1 MAAAEAI
8 RPEVPTKPHLND
20 SEGDEYPKEYFFK
33 HDQIVSALLPL
44 KKDASESVSR
54 LFRTKAGDLPEPAH
68 IATERFENLF
78 ILPPA
83 ETFEASEP
91 HVTCAYSVWVTP
103 EDAPRYQ
110 EKRTLDFIFRDHV
123 SKTGRHD
130 TAKEFFVGV
139 TGSKS
144 RDAVTFLIN
153 ALLTLR
159 DLPADHIKFL
169 DVTVKRV
176 SADAVVTVPASK
188 DCETDDEVEDVM
200 AGHVQTMLE
209 YAYPNALTFEAIVED
224 LRCEPETVAAF
235 VDELIQ
241 KGIAERLESGEI
253 IRVNNFAHVG
263 ETKFSKAVKEKPPTI
278 AIVTCLFVENLAVS
292 SCVENANTLHMYNLN
307 GDSNVYTIGN
317 IGPHR
322 VVVTKLPIIGDSRE
336 ATISSGSVTTRLL
349 GNFQAV
355 EHVIIVGVGGGVPH
369 YTDPEQHVKLGD
381 VVVSSTSNG
390 KHPAYVYGNTIVK
403 DRISGKVTGLTAHR
417 SSPKKEVFV
426 ELLKEKSK
434 DIQKKWH
441 KYATELIDRL
451 NAEKQQENDFNRPP
465 PELDVI
471 ALESGDNDAIVVPH
485 PNADRTEPAWHTG
498 TIASML
504 RYAPPIVLDE
514 NDKPIPQP
522 SAQALRNGFLSEFN
536 ARAFDGGFDS
546 VIQSIVGNCIDS
558 YALIRCVADYHNGS
572 TRIAR
577 PWQAYAAAN
586 AAAFTKALLESL
598 PVQK

>member
-1 MAAAEAI
+1 MAATDAI
-8 RPEVPTKPHLND
+8 RPELPAKTRLHQAQA
-20 SEGDEYPKEYFFK
+20 DEFQKEYYFK

-54 LFRTKAGDLPEPAH
+54 LFRTQAGSLPEPAH

-83 ETFEASEP
+83 EKYEASEP
-91 HVTCAYSVWVTP
+91 HVTCGYSVWVTP

-110 EKRTLDFIFRDHV
+110 EKRTLDFIFYDHV

-159 DLPADHIKFL
+159 DLSNDHIKFV

-176 SADAVVTVPASK
+176 AADAVVIVPTSK

-209 YAYPNALTFEAIVED
+209 YAYPNALTFDAIVED
-224 LRCEPETVAAF
+224 LRCDRDTVAGF
-235 VDELIQ
+235 IEELVQ
-241 KGIAERLESGEI
+241 KGIAEKLESGEI

-307 GDSNVYTIGN
+307 GDSNVYTVGN

-355 EHVIIVGVGGGVPH
+355 EHVLIVGVGGGVPH

-390 KHPAYVYGNTIVK
+390 KHPAYVYGSSVVK
-403 DRISGKVTGLTAHR
+403 DRISGKVTGLSAHK

-426 ELLKEKSK
+426 DLLETRTK
-434 DIQKKWH
+434 DIRKKWH
-441 KYATELIDRL
+441 KYINELINQL
-451 NAEKQQENDFNRPP
+451 NAEKQQDNDFNRPSAD
-465 PELDVI
+465 LDVI

-485 PNADRTEPAWHTG
+485 PNADRTDPEWHVG

-514 NDKPIPQP
+514 QDKPIPQP

-598 PVQK
+598 PANK